1 VKTLTRKL
9 RTAAEYVEK
18 GYGGWFTVMGIA
30 GMTYAEIAKVNA
42 ALSIDRLGHTLLP
55 RFCGETQTIHVPTET
70 TDDERVLLLLFASRL
85 NETGDL

>member
-9 RTAAEYVEK
+9 RTAAEYIEK
-18 GYGGWFTVMGIA
+18 GYGGWFTVMGISGIA
-30 GMTYAEIAKVNA
+30 EDEIAKVNT
-42 ALSIDRLGHTLLP
+42 ALGIDRLGHALLP
-55 RFCGETQTIHVPTET
+55 RFCGATLKVHVPTDT